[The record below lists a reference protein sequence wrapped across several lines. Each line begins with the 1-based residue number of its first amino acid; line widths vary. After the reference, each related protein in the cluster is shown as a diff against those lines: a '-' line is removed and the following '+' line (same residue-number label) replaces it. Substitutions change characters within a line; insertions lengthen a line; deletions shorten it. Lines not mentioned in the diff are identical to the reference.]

1 MLASPAVRIAVDDFL
16 GREEHAALLH
26 VFEDDGVT
34 FVGAHSGVLA
44 GVFGVLALIVDGN
57 DHVHAVALAGDVVV
71 RAEAGSGVDAAG
83 AGVHGDVVG
92 QNKAAG
98 LGQEGVVCEHVLEER
113 ALVAVDDLIVLE
125 AAQTHDLLG
134 QSLGHDV
141 HLAVGSL
148 YDDVALRRVQC
159 DGEVAGQSPD
169 SRRPDDK
176 EELGLVDIAE
186 LAKIVVHGELDIH
199 GRAGIVLVFDLGL
212 GQCSLVVSAPVNG
225 LETLV
230 DVAVFIH
237 LAEHARFHGLEAGI
251 HGLVRVLPVADDAH
265 ALEALALHVDVV
277 VGVGVAGRAEVG
289 DAHCLVVELLLLD
302 DGRLDGHAVVIPAG
316 NVRRIVAAHCV
327 GARDEVFDGF
337 VQRVT
342 HVQSTVGER
351 RAVVKVEQGLALVLF
366 KHLVVDVHLL
376 PVLEHLRLA
385 LGQTRTHRE
394 LGLGEIECCVILLCH
409 KFILHF

>member
-1 MLASPAVRIAVDDFL
+1 M
-16 GREEHAALLH
+16 
-26 VFEDDGVT
+26 
-34 FVGAHSGVLA
+34 
-44 GVFGVLALIVDGN
+44 
-57 DHVHAVALAGDVVV
+57 
-71 RAEAGSGVDAAG
+71 
-83 AGVHGDVVG
+83 
-92 QNKAAG
+92 
-98 LGQEGVVCEHVLEER
+98 
-113 ALVAVDDLIVLE
+113 
-125 AAQTHDLLG
+125 
-134 QSLGHDV
+134 
-141 HLAVGSL
+141 
-148 YDDVALRRVQC
+148 
-159 DGEVAGQSPD
+159 
-169 SRRPDDK
+169 
-176 EELGLVDIAE
+176 
-186 LAKIVVHGELDIH
+186 
-199 GRAGIVLVFDLGL
+199 
-212 GQCSLVVSAPVNG
+212 
-225 LETLV
+225 
-230 DVAVFIH
+230 AVFIH

-251 HGLVRVLPVADDAH
+251 HGLVRVLPVADNAH

-376 PVLEHLRLA
+376 PVFEHLRLA
-385 LGQTRTHRE
+385 LGQARTHRE

>member
-1 MLASPAVRIAVDDFL
+1 MTLDN
-16 GREEHAALLH
+16 
-26 VFEDDGVT
+26 
-34 FVGAHSGVLA
+34 FVIL
-44 GVFGVLALIVDGN
+44 
-57 DHVHAVALAGDVVV
+57 
-71 RAEAGSGVDAAG
+71 
-83 AGVHGDVVG
+83 
-92 QNKAAG
+92 K
-98 LGQEGVVCEHVLEER
+98 
-113 ALVAVDDLIVLE
+113 

-148 YDDVALRRVQC
+148 YDDVALRRVQR
-159 DGEVAGQSPD
+159 DREVAGQSPD
-169 SRRPDDK
+169 SRRPDDE
-176 EELGLVDIAE
+176 EELGFVKRSE

-212 GQCSLVVSAPVNG
+212 GQCGLVVGAPVNG

-302 DGRLDGHAVVIPAG
+302 DGRLDGMYGV
-316 NVRRIVAAHCV
+316 
-327 GARDEVFDGF
+327 
-337 VQRVT
+337 
-342 HVQSTVGER
+342 
-351 RAVVKVEQGLALVLF
+351 
-366 KHLVVDVHLL
+366 
-376 PVLEHLRLA
+376 
-385 LGQTRTHRE
+385 
-394 LGLGEIECCVILLCH
+394 
-409 KFILHF
+409 